1 MLNSFF
7 NPGFKA
13 AKCKTLLKLSIPRI
27 KLLRNRRELQIK
39 QMRKDIAKLLETGQ
53 EATARIRVE
62 HIIREENMMAAQEI
76 IELFCEL
83 IAVRLPII
91 EAQRECPLDLKEA
104 IASICFA
111 APRCAD
117 LPELLQV
124 QMLFASKY
132 GREFVAAAT
141 ELLPECGVNRQVM
154 ELLSVRAP
162 SADKKLK
169 LLKEIAE
176 EHGLDWDSA
185 SSETELFKPHE
196 DLLNGPRQ
204 FDKGSKVPLPKDK
217 HEELIHSIS
226 VQDPDEH
233 ADSDSAFDPLDFPEV
248 PKVLVR
254 PSSDAGPESEL
265 SIPAPSAPHP
275 ELDNEPAVQEHVENL
290 TDQPSVDD
298 EQVLEAT
305 KSEIQAVK
313 SEIPAVKFETP
324 ILSSE
329 TLGSPPASVTKN
341 KQFVPLLSSPTET
354 PVPVPTKEINS
365 SPFPG
370 TKSDLSIDLQDV
382 LAAAQAAALSAE
394 HAAAAA
400 RSAAS
405 LAQVRISELTQKMND
420 QNLDKGSE
428 NPFSVEHSNVFAS
441 TEKPHLEHQY
451 SVGDSDDTLG
461 AQNLHE
467 HHDNYVTV
475 YGSEYPVY
483 DSLKVDDVMG
493 YESKFPTYDSPKVDA
508 EPSPFVD
515 HELKQ
520 EDSHGQPQRTSSMG
534 DDPYFA
540 YPNLFTSHSQI
551 LRGDSFTDGSHLS
564 H

>member
-7 NPGFKA
+7 NAGFKA
-13 AKCKTLLKLSIPRI
+13 SKCKTLLKLSIPRI

-62 HIIREENMMAAQEI
+62 HIIREENMIAAQEI
-76 IELFCEL
+76 LELFCEL
-83 IAVRLPII
+83 ITVRLLII

-124 QMLFASKY
+124 QMMFASKY

-141 ELLPECGVNRQVM
+141 ELLPECGVNRQVV
-154 ELLSVRAP
+154 ELLSVCAP

-176 EHGLDWDSA
+176 EHGLDWDPA
-185 SSETELFKPHE
+185 SSETELLKPHE
-196 DLLNGPRQ
+196 DLLNGPRL
-204 FDKGSKVPLPKDK
+204 FDSGSKVPLPKDK
-217 HEELIHSIS
+217 HEELMHSTS

-248 PKVLVR
+248 PKVSVR
-254 PSSDAGPESEL
+254 PSSNAGPESEL
-265 SIPAPSAPHP
+265 NIPAPSAPRL
-275 ELDNEPAVQEHVENL
+275 ELDNEPAAHEHVENL

-298 EQVLEAT
+298 EPVLEAA

-313 SEIPAVKFETP
+313 SETP
-324 ILSSE
+324 VLSSE
-329 TLGSPPASVTKN
+329 TLGSPPASVREN
-341 KQFVPLLSSPTET
+341 KQFVPLVSSPTET

-365 SPFPG
+365 SPPFPG
-370 TKSDLSIDLQDV
+370 TKSDPSIDLQDV

-394 HAAAAA
+394 RAAAAA

-405 LAQVRISELTQKMND
+405 LAQVRISGLTQKMND
-420 QNLDKGSE
+420 QNLDKSRE
-428 NPFSVEHSNVFAS
+428 NPFSVEHSNIFAS
-441 TEKPHLEHQY
+441 TEKPHLEHQN

-467 HHDNYVTV
+467 HYENYVTG
-475 YGSEYPVY
+475 YGSEYPAY
-483 DSLKVDDVMG
+483 DSPKVDDVMG
-493 YESKFPTYDSPKVDA
+493 YGSKFPTYDSPKFDA
-508 EPSPFVD
+508 EPGPFVD
-515 HELKQ
+515 HELRQ

-534 DDPYFA
+534 GDPYFA
-540 YPNLFTSHSQI
+540 YPNLFTAHSQI